1 MADVVKKKCKPF
13 IAGPTMMMDIQ
24 LTDELKAAILEKLK
38 PTLPKLSDLKEP
50 TPNSAPYKGAKMS
63 TPPVVVETDWTG
75 ERFPNRAGHVTIIP
89 FNEFKDVSD
98 EQKTAL
104 SEQEIEV
111 EVLPN
116 LMTWLRGSPGNAAA
130 GCKGIFYGNVVLSDE
145 TVAAIKKARVAA
157 GLPEMP
163 PTPPQAL
170 NGLDLDLRL
179 GEFKF
184 HMSIAALM
192 PTWAD
197 EIDEFG
203 KLDAAAAQVA
213 MTEMTERLE
222 EWAQRLRIVPNL
234 TGLGNKLELTKVT
247 VKPKEV
253 GPTMIVDLGLSDELA
268 EAMKHKTTM
277 DLQFSFNGTEAI
289 VSCPNSAPYK
299 GVKMGGAKPEVG
311 KDWSGERFPQ
321 RPGHVTIVPFNE
333 FKDLTDEQKEKL
345 LAQEITTEL
354 DVTQVFYL
362 RGSPANAAAGCKG
375 VFYVNWVLTEDTV
388 DNLKSA
394 RANAGLA
401 ELPPVPDQAMNE
413 IDLDERLFR
422 FHFHKSFTSLM
433 PKFAHEIDDFKTLEK
448 DAAQEAMNKMTT
460 RIEAWARKMRIVRIP
475 GPKPP
480 ASGGLLRL
488 GREEGDEAPQAL
500 SGNMLELVPEGG
512 DGYTK

>member
-1 MADVVKKKCKPF
+1 
-13 IAGPTMMMDIQ
+13 MMDIQ
-24 LTDELKAAILEKLK
+24 LTDEWKAAVLEKLT

-50 TPNSAPYKGAKMS
+50 SPNSAPYKGAKMS
-63 TPPVVVETDWTG
+63 TPPEVDEKVWTG

-98 EQKTAL
+98 EQKNAL
-104 SEQEIEV
+104 MEQEIEV

-163 PTPPQAL
+163 PTPPQAV
-170 NGLDLDLRL
+170 NNLDLDLRL

-203 KLDAAAAQVA
+203 KLDAVEAQDA
-213 MTEMTERLE
+213 MRKMTERLE
-222 EWAQRLRIVPNL
+222 EWAKRLRIVPNL

-247 VKPKEV
+247 LKPKVV
-253 GPTMIVDLGLSDELA
+253 GPTMIVDLGLSEELA
-268 EAMKHKTTM
+268 AAMKTKTTM
-277 DLQFSFNGTEAI
+277 DLPFTFNGTEAI

-299 GVKMGGAKPEVG
+299 GVTLGGTKPVVG
-311 KDWSGERFPQ
+311 DAWSGERFPE
-321 RPGHVTIVPFNE
+321 RTGHVTIVPFNE
-333 FKDLTDEQKEKL
+333 FNDLTNEQKEKL

-354 DVTQVFYL
+354 DVSQVFYL

-375 VFYVNWVLTEDTV
+375 VFYVNWVLTEETV

-394 RANAGLA
+394 RFSAGLA
-401 ELPPVPDQAMNE
+401 ELPPAPDQALMNE
-413 IDLDERLFR
+413 IDLDERLCR
-422 FHFHKSFTSLM
+422 FQFHKSFTSLM
-433 PKFAHEIDDFKTLEK
+433 PKFADEIDDFKTLEK
-448 DAAQEAMNKMTT
+448 DAAQEEMNKMTT
-460 RIEAWARKMRIVRIP
+460 RIQAWASKMRIVRIP

-488 GREEGDEAPQAL
+488 GRDEGDMEPPAL